1 MRIHPVALTLSLLA
15 LLSLTASAE
24 TLPPLKGEAPPQS
37 VEELWAGYD
46 PDAEPLEVKVVKEFE
61 RDGVTIRMLTYTIGT
76 FKGVKS
82 RMAAIYAFPT
92 KHEGKLPAL
101 IQMHGGGQRAEVHSV
116 MYGAQN
122 GYASLAINWG
132 GRLLEGARD
141 EDPGTDWGA
150 VDATQKGH
158 NSHYGSLR
166 PDERTIDPVESPRN
180 NNWFLIV
187 IGARRGVSFLQEQPE
202 VDPDRIG
209 AFGHS
214 MGGKLTVLLAG
225 ADKRIKVAAP
235 SCGGCGTAPDH
246 IRNRPNAG
254 VRPRKSALYHQTID
268 DAQYLKRIA
277 APILYMG
284 PQNDFNGILDNMY
297 ANWEKLQS
305 EVVNYTV
312 NPHMNHRA
320 TAEHIYPGMLFFED
334 HLKGAFDF
342 PATPGLKVN
351 LGADGGT
358 PTVMLVPD
366 QLEKVAGVEIYY
378 SVDSHIL
385 TRFWRTAKATREGV
399 AWIAKLPLFSKDSP
413 LFVMA
418 NVYYK
423 LDHPVVG
430 YPWMKEAPET
440 FGVSSKMLSFTPA
453 ELEKAGVE
461 GRPVRSRV
469 IEGDFATYQD
479 WYRLDWGNPSWW
491 SAYTRKVKDPQ
502 FAAPDGA
509 KLLLD
514 VKVEHDATL
523 FIDLQDNNWN
533 AFPGEKKGHYY
544 AQLDIMGADHWQTV
558 GVTVADFKPVR
569 ERTGH
574 PLVSWRRVTELGLR
588 GRMALNRDGKRI
600 EIPELGKNH
609 RWPAP
614 RALRNLR
621 WEGGRFPPGG
631 SSSGREDQPLSE
643 DEFKKQFQKGIDDS
657 IELEKREEGSQ

>member
-1 MRIHPVALTLSLLA
+1 
-15 LLSLTASAE
+15 
-24 TLPPLKGEAPPQS
+24 
-37 VEELWAGYD
+37 
-46 PDAEPLEVKVVKEFE
+46 
-61 RDGVTIRMLTYTIGT
+61 
-76 FKGVKS
+76 
-82 RMAAIYAFPT
+82 
-92 KHEGKLPAL
+92 
-101 IQMHGGGQRAEVHSV
+101 
-116 MYGAQN
+116 
-122 GYASLAINWG
+122 
-132 GRLLEGARD
+132 
-141 EDPGTDWGA
+141 
-150 VDATQKGH
+150 
-158 NSHYGSLR
+158 
-166 PDERTIDPVESPRN
+166 
-180 NNWFLIV
+180 
-187 IGARRGVSFLQEQPE
+187 
-202 VDPDRIG
+202 
-209 AFGHS
+209 
-214 MGGKLTVLLAG
+214 
-225 ADKRIKVAAP
+225 
-235 SCGGCGTAPDH
+235 
-246 IRNRPNAG
+246 
-254 VRPRKSALYHQTID
+254 
-268 DAQYLKRIA
+268 
-277 APILYMG
+277 
-284 PQNDFNGILDNMY
+284 
-297 ANWEKLQS
+297 
-305 EVVNYTV
+305 
-312 NPHMNHRA
+312 
-320 TAEHIYPGMLFFED
+320 
-334 HLKGAFDF
+334 
-342 PATPGLKVN
+342 
-351 LGADGGT
+351 
-358 PTVMLVPD
+358 
-366 QLEKVAGVEIYY
+366 
-378 SVDSHIL
+378 
-385 TRFWRTAKATREGV
+385 
-399 AWIAKLPLFSKDSP
+399 
-413 LFVMA
+413 
-418 NVYYK
+418 
-423 LDHPVVG
+423 
-430 YPWMKEAPET
+430 
-440 FGVSSKMLSFTPA
+440 MLSFTPA

-544 AQLDIMGADHWQTV
+544 AQLDITGADHWQTV